1 MIREK
6 QITIIKIKTKV
17 NIKIKLNQIL
27 RDKIKKKIQTKY
39 ISIKSLRT
47 KFDIINKYYNIS
59 KFFTTFEKCFPPKIK
74 GKHFPG
80 NQTKFFFDWKVF
92 SVNQLS

>member
-6 QITIIKIKTKV
+6 QITIIKIRIKV

-27 RDKIKKKIQTKY
+27 RDEIKKIQTKY

-47 KFDIINKYYNIS
+47 KFDIIS
-59 KFFTTFEKCFPPKIK
+59 K
-74 GKHFPG
+74 
-80 NQTKFFFDWKVF
+80 
-92 SVNQLS
+92 

>member
-27 RDKIKKKIQTKY
+27 RDEIEKKNSKQ
-39 ISIKSLRT
+39 
-47 KFDIINKYYNIS
+47 NI
-59 KFFTTFEKCFPPKIK
+59 
-74 GKHFPG
+74 
-80 NQTKFFFDWKVF
+80 
-92 SVNQLS
+92 